1 MVTGEGAF
9 STVYKVKRLSDGQE
23 YALKKVRINKNEL
36 SFFKSFMELTE
47 SYKGEN
53 GEIDWKR
60 KTKCTQWSEN
70 PCIYPVSLF
79 INSES
84 ALDVDPDCFLFR
96 TSYLTKNNL
105 YWYVGTRISSPT
117 RNHSLKIRLQHCAL
131 WWNTQMEETYFKK
144 SMQLKTTR
152 RESKSLLLGHTSSKW
167 YVGFKLF
174 MIAKLSIETSN
185 VLTCSSPKQVSLNWE
200 I

>member
-1 MVTGEGAF
+1 
-9 STVYKVKRLSDGQE
+9 
-23 YALKKVRINKNEL
+23 
-36 SFFKSFMELTE
+36 MELTE

-105 YWYVGTRISSPT
+105 PWYVDTQISSPT

-131 WWNTQMEETYFKK
+131 WWSTQTEETCFKK

-167 YVGFKLF
+167 CVGFKLF

-200 I
+200 IWTSPKLLSVECFKLKQGLRIMQALKYGKTDLMITKVIFGV